1 MRRERWKLEHGR
13 VLIRD
18 AGYVVIRQTIEDDEI
33 VDQEVLVNKG
43 PHPDL
48 ESDFELFCETLVP
61 ALGIT
66 P

>member
-43 PHPDL
+43 PHPTWTATSNCSARRSCL
-48 ESDFELFCETLVP
+48 RS
-61 ALGIT
+61 G
-66 P
+66 